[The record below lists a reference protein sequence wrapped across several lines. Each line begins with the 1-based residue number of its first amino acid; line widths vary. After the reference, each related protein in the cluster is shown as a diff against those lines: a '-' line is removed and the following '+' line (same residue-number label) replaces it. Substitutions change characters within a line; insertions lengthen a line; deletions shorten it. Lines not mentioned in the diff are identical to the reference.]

1 MAVETAVAI
10 CQALSI
16 DVNQILGKKKNT
28 PEAEAAEVSEE
39 DQKIAILL
47 KGLSGDNK
55 HKARA
60 GIRHMKKLRMSPTS

>member
-55 HKARA
+55 HKAREYLDFL
-60 GIRHMKKLRMSPTS
+60 KSKQNQ